1 MNMEFVSK
9 LPIPQEIKGQYP
21 LSEEAADIKIAR
33 DKEIKK
39 VFSGEDDRM
48 VLTAKNMGIVFG
60 D

>member
-21 LSEEAADIKIAR
+21 LSEEAAGIKIAR

-48 VLTAKNMGIVFG
+48 VLIVANQS
-60 D
+60 